1 VNPRSTLG
9 RYAAAGI
16 AVTALAA
23 LALAVSPEAAL
34 SRLRW
39 LATDPLRF
47 GAAVVALAALRPL
60 LAWPTT
66 LLAVAVGFGYGWVG
80 TPYALALVVGTA
92 LPPYALA
99 RAGRLRFRDGSETD
113 EEPGV
118 ADRFCRAGE
127 RFAAE
132 SGSVRAVAG
141 TRLLP
146 LPSDAVTVG
155 AAAAGVGTRPF
166 LVGTALGELPWVL
179 SGVAVGVSLDRL
191 AAGGGS
197 LVDPTVVLGM
207 AAVGALVLAG
217 PLYRTFVRPDTAR
230 A

>member
-179 SGVAVGVSLDRL
+179 AGVAVGVSLDRL

-217 PLYRTFVRPDTAR
+217 PLYRTFVRPDAATA
-230 A
+230 